1 MDATAD
7 IDLSTIE
14 GRRQLIAAAA
24 AKLREGGKV
33 VSTCTLQSALRQCLG
48 VEMTLREI
56 IEARRPR

>member
-1 MDATAD
+1 MDAAAD

-14 GRRQLIAAAA
+14 VRRQLIAAAA
-24 AKLREGGKV
+24 DKLREGGKV
-33 VSTCTLQSALRQCLG
+33 VSTCTLQSALRQHLG